1 MVIINS
7 INLQGNHANQREIML
22 PRFVSKKIFSVLTAA
37 LLGLFLLFPAGWT
50 NLGPVF
56 FPNAEAG
63 FFSND
68 LELFEEVVDLVGDKY
83 VYVPDYKKMFAASID
98 EMVKALNDEN
108 ISLKN
113 EPIGQSI
120 SKFDKNIRYTLGYN
134 RENAL
139 ETFKKAYYFL
149 LEESEGKLSKE
160 KLEIAAVTGLMGSL
174 DPYSKYMNTDS
185 FNRSMRDTEG
195 RYGGL
200 GMVITMKDSRLYVVK
215 TIKNSPARRAGI
227 QPDDIFEKVNGTIIE
242 KTQISELADK
252 LRGQPG
258 TGVTITLYRPS
269 EKKEYSY
276 TLNREVILLET
287 VEYKTLKN
295 SVGSIKITSFSRQTN
310 NQLKEALTKAKRDKV
325 KGFILD
331 LRDNPGG
338 LLDQSVKIASHF
350 LHRNR
355 LIVYTQGREQTDR
368 REYKAKYQNSLNSM
382 PVVILI
388 NQHSASAAEIVA
400 GALRDSGKALIIGEN
415 SYGKGTVQTI
425 FRTSDGSGIRLTT
438 SKYYTP
444 SGTDITSQGI
454 VPEIHIT
461 EDHVPKNSI
470 GISEQSHTKFLQNT
484 SVSEIKLKETQ
495 ISKFIAKNHSAA
507 LKTPD
512 PTFAFAKM
520 LIENVSVANKKKTL
534 EKARDLA
541 ANIHY

>member
-1 MVIINS
+1 
-7 INLQGNHANQREIML
+7 ML
-22 PRFVSKKIFSVLTAA
+22 I
-37 LLGLFLLFPAGWT
+37 
-50 NLGPVF
+50 
-56 FPNAEAG
+56 
-63 FFSND
+63 
-68 LELFEEVVDLVGDKY
+68 
-83 VYVPDYKKMFAASID
+83 
-98 EMVKALNDEN
+98 
-108 ISLKN
+108 
-113 EPIGQSI
+113 
-120 SKFDKNIRYTLGYN
+120 
-134 RENAL
+134 
-139 ETFKKAYYFL
+139 
-149 LEESEGKLSKE
+149 
-160 KLEIAAVTGLMGSL
+160 
-174 DPYSKYMNTDS
+174 
-185 FNRSMRDTEG
+185 
-195 RYGGL
+195 
-200 GMVITMKDSRLYVVK
+200 
-215 TIKNSPARRAGI
+215 
-227 QPDDIFEKVNGTIIE
+227 
-242 KTQISELADK
+242 
-252 LRGQPG
+252 
-258 TGVTITLYRPS
+258 
-269 EKKEYSY
+269 
-276 TLNREVILLET
+276 
-287 VEYKTLKN
+287 
-295 SVGSIKITSFSRQTN
+295 
-310 NQLKEALTKAKRDKV
+310 KAKRDKV

-368 REYKAKYQNSLNSM
+368 HEYKAKYQNSLHSM

-461 EDHVPKNSI
+461 EDHIPRNSL
-470 GISEQSHTKFLQNT
+470 GISEQSHTKFLQSN

-495 ISKFIAKNHSAA
+495 ISKFVAKNHSAA
-507 LKTPD
+507 LETPD